1 MANNHNLMS
10 KVPPTYFDP
19 YWYCKNQDSLTKEQR
34 EYFVTKAAEENL
46 VPVLFA
52 GGQHNGSL
60 GFIKVENQQTA
71 PTPQTEIEENAV
83 NAAQIVFDL
92 LRPLYHEIGFPKVTV
107 YMNGTAY
114 GTSISLPAIIAAL
127 QHIFDL
133 HLPDGII
140 ATGCLENGVL
150 VPVSENTLS
159 DKIAVAKNFGYKK
172 LLLVEGQ
179 KGTENCPLEIIE
191 VNADPIHAIFDLLLL
206 RGVIPKDRHLARL
219 LFAYDQ
225 KEGRSLDTEPLKK
238 FLNNKSKLIRYITHD
253 IFSRNALH
261 QGKTET
267 SKKYRQQIGT
277 LEWYEIP
284 SGYIGHYI
292 RYEQVA
298 ATAVLEVDLG
308 IWNDNAGI
316 HSELD
321 KRLNHLK
328 NAIDGKFA
336 DRNDYLTAL
345 ALANTRALRR
355 RFLARLEQTPKR
367 FESAWNDLIFLFDD
381 WKEIFNYAQQRLKKK
396 NDTLQRQR
404 NYCLEALTD
413 YWNIYKTLPKWNGVD
428 MFLDSCT
435 KDFKKSNKWNDVF
448 NKIAEFNY
456 RTITKQPLTEKEL
469 ATFIK
474 RAQANFSETNK
485 YPNFILYENVLRFYP
500 NTEQREFCLDKLAEV
515 LPELT
520 KEQSSIFNV
529 LALRTRQILLNN
541 GRKVPEPVLPNEGT
555 ELRNIADKLLSEPKT
570 LIERCPY

>member
-1 MANNHNLMS
+1 
-10 KVPPTYFDP
+10 
-19 YWYCKNQDSLTKEQR
+19 
-34 EYFVTKAAEENL
+34 
-46 VPVLFA
+46 
-52 GGQHNGSL
+52 
-60 GFIKVENQQTA
+60 
-71 PTPQTEIEENAV
+71 
-83 NAAQIVFDL
+83 
-92 LRPLYHEIGFPKVTV
+92 
-107 YMNGTAY
+107 MNGTAY

-140 ATGCLENGVL
+140 ATGCLENGIL
-150 VPVSENTLS
+150 VPVSEDTLS
-159 DKIAVAKNFGYKK
+159 DKIAVAKKFGYKK
-172 LLLVEGQ
+172 LVLVEGQ
-179 KGTENCPLEIIE
+179 KGIPADNPLEKVF
-191 VNADPIHAIFDLLLL
+191 VNTDPILAIFDLMLL

-225 KEGRSLDTEPLKK
+225 KEGRSLNTERLKK

-261 QGKTET
+261 QGKTTE

-284 SGYIGHYI
+284 SGYLGHYL
-292 RYEQVA
+292 RYEQIA
-298 ATAVLEVDLG
+298 ATAILEVDLG
-308 IWNDNAGI
+308 IWNDKVEI

-321 KRLNHLK
+321 KRFNHLK

-336 DRNDYLTAL
+336 DRDDYLSAL
-345 ALANTRALRR
+345 VLANTRALRQ

-367 FESAWNDLIFLFDD
+367 FESAWNDLIFLFED
-381 WKEIFNYAQQRLKKK
+381 WQKIFDYAQRKLKK
-396 NDTLQRQR
+396 NYTPQRQR
-404 NYCLEALTD
+404 NYCLELLTD
-413 YWNIYKTLPKWNGVD
+413 YWNIYKALPKWNGVD
-428 MFLDSCT
+428 LFLDTCT
-435 KDFKKSNKWNDVF
+435 KDFKKDGWKDAF
-448 NKIAEFNY
+448 NKIAELNY

-485 YPNFILYENVLRFYP
+485 YPNFILYENILRFYP
-500 NTEQREFCLDKLAEV
+500 NTEQREYCLDKLAEV

-520 KEQSSIFNV
+520 KEQSSIFIV

-541 GRKVPEPVLPNEGT
+541 GRKVPEPVLPNKGT
-555 ELRNIADKLLSEPKT
+555 ELRNIANKLLSEPKT